1 MFDRL
6 LNEAFQGTK
15 MLSPLYWIVLFIT
28 VVVMVVFL
36 WRFSSK
42 AEKERETIYLIS
54 LFACPFV
61 PYFISAAWYVC
72 AYASICFSLIVDF
85 ILVILSAALIYVLLT
100 TILFLLLYAVF
111 HSLDTANIIR
121 FDDPGNLMSL
131 FTETG
136 FGFLYTYSVI
146 SFVLFNQFYWLFQ

>member
-6 LNEAFQGTK
+6 LNEAFQGMK

-28 VVVMVVFL
+28 VVVIVVFSVRL
-36 WRFSSK
+36 SSK
-42 AEKERETIYLIS
+42 SEKERETFYLIF

-61 PYFISAAWYVC
+61 PYFISAVWYFFT
-72 AYASICFSLIVDF
+72 YAFTSFSLIVDF
-85 ILVILSAALIYVLLT
+85 ILVILSAALIYAFLT

-111 HSLDTANIIR
+111 HSLDNANIIR
-121 FDDPGNLMSL
+121 FDDPGNLMLL